1 MDCNS
6 KEFITA
12 VEAFYEGKSTA
23 IQERMLKDILSRTDD
38 DGMTGE
44 LRSLKTLLTGNGR
57 MSEVQF
63 DTGALR
69 TVVADAARLRVR
81 RPFWPGIVAGALAA
95 TVMTIVFVKGAAGDT
110 HCIYGY
116 DINGN
121 ALADVESA
129 LGMMKSMNIIPELAT
144 SMDEA
149 TYIVSN
155 IAEK

>member
-23 IQERMLKDILSRTDD
+23 IQERMLKDILSRADD

-81 RPFWPGIVAGALAA
+81 RPLWPGIVAGALAA

-110 HCIYGY
+110 HCIY
-116 DINGN
+116 
-121 ALADVESA
+121 
-129 LGMMKSMNIIPELAT
+129 
-144 SMDEA
+144 
-149 TYIVSN
+149 
-155 IAEK
+155 